1 MLSFVSQE
9 VHKCFLC
16 LERCLTC
23 VAFSNARYKQLKLT
37 VVSDGAAFTTD
48 HRAVLYLQVMHK
60 KKNNHSLCD
69 FIIALSQT
77 RLSELNFW
85 INKAFTLKPV

>member
-1 MLSFVSQE
+1 MLSLFSQE

-60 KKNNHSLCD
+60 KKT
-69 FIIALSQT
+69 IT
-77 RLSELNFW
+77 
-85 INKAFTLKPV
+85 AFVIS